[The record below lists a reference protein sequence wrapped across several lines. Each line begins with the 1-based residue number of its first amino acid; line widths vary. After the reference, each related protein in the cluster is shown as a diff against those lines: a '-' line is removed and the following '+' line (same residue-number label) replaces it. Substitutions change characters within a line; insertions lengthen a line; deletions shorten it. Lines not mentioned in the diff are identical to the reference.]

1 VAPVEVEQ
9 ALSAHEA
16 VAEVAVTGAPDAERG
31 QTVMAWVVLTPDT
44 EPDDAL
50 RAELQRFVKDRL
62 APYKYPRR
70 IVFMKQLPRDPLGK
84 IVMKTLAGWAN
95 SGEVPVDAHVR

>member
-9 ALSAHEA
+9 ALSAHET

-31 QTVMAWVVLTPDT
+31 QTVMAWVVLTPGT

-50 RAELQRFVKDRL
+50 RTELQRFVKDRL

-95 SGEVPVDAHVR
+95 TGELPADAHAR